1 MHIQPGL
8 IAAGLIIGFLV
19 GMTGMGGGSL
29 TTPFLI
35 LVLHVKPVFAV
46 GTDLVYASLTKLVGT
61 ATHLRQRTVDLRVGG
76 LVIAGAVPAALLGVF
91 TVTRLGGA
99 SGDDFVRKML
109 GGTLI
114 LVAVSV
120 LVRFFFK
127 LPDRPHKNRPW
138 LTVIVGAVVGFL
150 VGVTSVGSGT
160 LMMGVLLLAY
170 RILPTEKLV
179 GTDVFYGFVISAVA
193 GIAHIGA
200 GHVQWG
206 IVGSLLIG
214 SVPGVWLGSKVSARA
229 PEHVLRPA
237 LAGVLLLSGLR
248 MI

>member
-1 MHIQPGL
+1 MHPGL
-8 IAAGLIIGFLV
+8 IAAGAVIGFLI

-35 LVLHVKPVFAV
+35 LVLHVRPVLAV
-46 GTDLVYASLTKLVGT
+46 GTDLIYASITKLVGT
-61 ATHLRQRTVDLRVGG
+61 ATHLRQRTIDLRIGA

-91 TVTRLGGA
+91 TVAQLG
-99 SGDDFVRKML
+99 SGGDAFVRRML

-114 LVAVSV
+114 LVALSV
-120 LVRFFFK
+120 LARLFIK
-127 LPDRPHKNRPW
+127 LPERRHRNIPW
-138 LTVIVGAVVGFL
+138 LTVLVGAIVGFL

-160 LMMGVLLLAY
+160 LMMATLLLAY
-170 RILPTEKLV
+170 RILPTNKLV

-193 GIAHIGA
+193 GIAHLA
-200 GHVQWG
+200 VGHIEWPL
-206 IVGSLLIG
+206 VGSLLIG
-214 SVPGVWLGSKVSARA
+214 SVPGVWLGSKLSART
-229 PEHVLRPA
+229 PERVLRPA

>member
-1 MHIQPGL
+1 MNPGL
-8 IAAGLIIGFLV
+8 IAAGLLIGFLV

-46 GTDLVYASLTKLVGT
+46 GTDLIYASITKGVGT
-61 ATHLRQRTVDLRVGG
+61 VTHFRQRTVDLRVGG
-76 LVIAGAVPAALLGVF
+76 LVIAGAVPAALVGVF
-91 TVTRLGGA
+91 TVSKLGDA
-99 SGDDFVRKML
+99 DAFVRKML
-109 GGTLI
+109 GFTLI
-114 LVAVSV
+114 LVATSV

-127 LPDRPHKNRPW
+127 RSERQHTHRPW
-138 LTVIVGAVVGFL
+138 ITVVVGAVVGFL

-160 LMMGVLLLAY
+160 LMMAVLLLAY

-193 GIAHIGA
+193 GIAHLGA
-200 GHVQWG
+200 GHVEWA

>member
-8 IAAGLIIGFLV
+8 IGAGAIIGFLI

-35 LVLHVKPVFAV
+35 LVLHVRPVLAV
-46 GTDLVYASLTKLVGT
+46 GTDLIYASITKLVGT

-91 TVTRLGGA
+91 TVSHMGGGA
-99 SGDDFVRKML
+99 DGFVKKML

-120 LVRFFFK
+120 FVRLFFK
-127 LPDRPHKNRPW
+127 APERIHRQRPW
-138 LTVIVGAVVGFL
+138 LTVTLGGVVGFL

-160 LMMGVLLLAY
+160 LMMGLLLLAY
-170 RILPTEKLV
+170 RILPTDKLV

-193 GIAHIGA
+193 GVAHLTA
-200 GHVQWG
+200 GHVEWAL
-206 IVGSLLIG
+206 VASLLIG
-214 SVPGVWLGSKVSARA
+214 SIPGVWLGSKLSKRT
-229 PEHVLRPA
+229 PENVLRPA